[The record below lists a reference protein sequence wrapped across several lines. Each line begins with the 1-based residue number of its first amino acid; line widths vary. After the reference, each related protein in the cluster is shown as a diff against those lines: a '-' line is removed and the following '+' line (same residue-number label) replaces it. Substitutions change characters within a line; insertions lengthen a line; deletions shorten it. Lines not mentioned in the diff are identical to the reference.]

1 VTPLWCI
8 YNSQNYSFHDWFEDS
23 NKALLTHKESK
34 GVQHGWWSIT
44 DDLWIYGSFLPVKS
58 RALGRETSSTFSIN
72 RKSFT
77 ISDGI
82 FEKLSFAR
90 KDTLLAYCKKPKK
103 RCEAHERSQLVA
115 TCRAL

>member
-1 VTPLWCI
+1 VVYLQFTKTTYFMTSLRTAI
-8 YNSQNYSFHDWFEDS
+8 RHYS
-23 NKALLTHKESK
+23 HKENK
-34 GVQHGWWSIT
+34 GVQHGWWST
-44 DDLWIYGSFLPVKS
+44 TYDFWIYGSFLPVKS

-90 KDTLLAYCKKPKK
+90 KDTLLAYYKKPKK

-115 TCRAL
+115 IHCAL